1 MATVK
6 TMPASG
12 PEAGLGA
19 RLQLIELTKVYGDV
33 VAADRVTLDIA
44 PGEFITLLGP
54 SGSGKTTTLM
64 MVAGFVIPTSGQI
77 LVNGEDIAFRPPHK
91 RNIGMVFQNYAL
103 FPHMTVA
110 ENIAFPLKMRKWPRD
125 RIEQAVREALQL
137 VRLPGFEQ
145 RYPRQLSGGQQQRVA
160 LARALVFRP
169 PVLLMD
175 EPLGA
180 LDKKLR
186 EEMQLEIKHIQESLN
201 ITTIYV
207 THDQEEA
214 LTMSDRIAVMRD
226 GRIEQIGTPRELY
239 ERPASEFVAS
249 FIGESNF
256 LMGRLERR
264 DGHAYLVTEDGWRVA
279 IPDAEDLPAGEQVTV
294 ALRPERIVLG
304 ERRGENHAEATI
316 EEIIYVGEA
325 TKFRVRLLGDRL
337 LTVKQPSRLETM
349 RWQRGTGPPQ
359 LASRGCGPPT
369 GTTLRGGG
377 RCLFRATLMLSSSVR
392 VPSAFPSR
400 CSWPEWGY
408 AAWSPWIG
416 IRSLPRLRRALL
428 VSSSSCKRTNCGRAL
443 LVWL

>member
-1 MATVK
+1 MDGDVMATVK

-239 ERPASEFVAS
+239 EQPASEFVAS

-349 RWQRGTGPPQ
+349 RWQRGERV
-359 LASRGCGPPT
+359 LLSWRAEDAVL
-369 GTTLRGGG
+369 LRG
-377 RCLFRATLMLSSSVR
+377 RH
-392 VPSAFPSR
+392 
-400 CSWPEWGY
+400 
-408 AAWSPWIG
+408 
-416 IRSLPRLRRALL
+416 
-428 VSSSSCKRTNCGRAL
+428 
-443 LVWL
+443 

>member
-1 MATVK
+1 VDGDVMATVK

-264 DGHAYLVTEDGWRVA
+264 DGQAYLVTEDGWRVA

-349 RWQRGTGPPQ
+349 RWQRGERV
-359 LASRGCGPPT
+359 LLSWRAEDAVL
-369 GTTLRGGG
+369 LRG
-377 RCLFRATLMLSSSVR
+377 RH
-392 VPSAFPSR
+392 
-400 CSWPEWGY
+400 
-408 AAWSPWIG
+408 
-416 IRSLPRLRRALL
+416 
-428 VSSSSCKRTNCGRAL
+428 
-443 LVWL
+443 

>member
-1 MATVK
+1 
-6 TMPASG
+6 
-12 PEAGLGA
+12 
-19 RLQLIELTKVYGDV
+19 
-33 VAADRVTLDIA
+33 
-44 PGEFITLLGP
+44 
-54 SGSGKTTTLM
+54 
-64 MVAGFVIPTSGQI
+64 
-77 LVNGEDIAFRPPHK
+77 
-91 RNIGMVFQNYAL
+91 
-103 FPHMTVA
+103 
-110 ENIAFPLKMRKWPRD
+110 
-125 RIEQAVREALQL
+125 

-239 ERPASEFVAS
+239 EQPASEFVAS

-264 DGHAYLVTEDGWRVA
+264 DGNAYLVTEDGWRVA

-349 RWQRGTGPPQ
+349 RWQRGERV
-359 LASRGCGPPT
+359 LLSWRAEDAVL
-369 GTTLRGGG
+369 LRG
-377 RCLFRATLMLSSSVR
+377 RH
-392 VPSAFPSR
+392 
-400 CSWPEWGY
+400 
-408 AAWSPWIG
+408 
-416 IRSLPRLRRALL
+416 
-428 VSSSSCKRTNCGRAL
+428 
-443 LVWL
+443 

>member
-1 MATVK
+1 LDGDVMATVK

-110 ENIAFPLKMRKWPRD
+110 ENIAFPLKMRRWPRD

-264 DGHAYLVTEDGWRVA
+264 DGQAYLVTEDGWRVA

-349 RWQRGTGPPQ
+349 RWQRGERV
-359 LASRGCGPPT
+359 LLSWRAEDAVL
-369 GTTLRGGG
+369 LRG
-377 RCLFRATLMLSSSVR
+377 RH
-392 VPSAFPSR
+392 
-400 CSWPEWGY
+400 
-408 AAWSPWIG
+408 
-416 IRSLPRLRRALL
+416 
-428 VSSSSCKRTNCGRAL
+428 
-443 LVWL
+443 

>member
-1 MATVK
+1 VDGDVMATVK

-349 RWQRGTGPPQ
+349 RWQRGERV
-359 LASRGCGPPT
+359 LLSWRAEDAVL
-369 GTTLRGGG
+369 LRG
-377 RCLFRATLMLSSSVR
+377 RHCEKAVD
-392 VPSAFPSR
+392 AFSK
-400 CSWPEWGY
+400 
-408 AAWSPWIG
+408 
-416 IRSLPRLRRALL
+416 PR
-428 VSSSSCKRTNCGRAL
+428 
-443 LVWL
+443 